1 MSLPAPEILQLQ
13 IGKALRRLRKRR
25 GLTSVEV
32 ARRLGMKRSSSGQI
46 CRWERGACSPRFDA
60 VWRYVDAVGASLS
73 ELVGELVPT
82 KASPRLMEIAD
93 ELEKLAGE
101 APRRSR
107 PGRLRARR

>member
-1 MSLPAPEILQLQ
+1 MSLPDPETRQLQ

-60 VWRYVDAVGASLS
+60 VWRYVDAVGGSLS
-73 ELVGELVPT
+73 ELVRELVPR
-82 KASPRLMEIAD
+82 KANPRLMEIVA
-93 ELEKLAGE
+93 ELDKLARV
-101 APRRSR
+101 P
-107 PGRLRARR
+107 